1 VRNTGNE
8 IEEKWEINE
17 IERRIGRKLTGIE
30 GSEHLVFFGASEI
43 ARGRKFLERRQR
55 NEMVSCV
62 YEVIVPSLDPTV
74 CSPKAV
80 KDLSYPCFGKWNRRF
95 FNKKRRFSLFTCLF
109 IYLLVFF
116 YYFILFSLLFLLF
129 VGTWREKYFLKDVLC
144 SDPSEGTE
152 RIRARG

>member
-55 NEMVSCV
+55 NEMGSCV

-74 CSPKAV
+74 RSPKAV

-95 FNKKRRFSLFTCLF
+95 FNKKRRFSFFICLF
-109 IYLLVFF
+109 AYLFVF
-116 YYFILFSLLFLLF
+116 FILFYFIFIFIIIFIIRWHLARKILFERC
-129 VGTWREKYFLKDVLC
+129 VVL
-144 SDPSEGTE
+144 
-152 RIRARG
+152 